1 MGYDRPTGTY
11 GRRHWL
17 KLGAAGLAGAG
28 LVRVGL
34 RFPQALAAIPEGLE
48 AKAKAEGKLNV
59 IALPPDWANYGEIIP
74 AFEKK
79 FGITVTSDNPDA
91 SSAQEL
97 QALRTLKGQ
106 SRAPDAV
113 DVGPSFAEIGKK
125 EKLFAPYRVAT
136 WNDIPAGMKDPDGA
150 WTGDYFGVISV
161 AANRGVAK
169 NMPESWADL
178 KKPEYKGMVSLNGN
192 PVGAAAAFAAVFAAA
207 LANGGSCDNIEP
219 GVQYFGELAKLGNFN
234 PAPAR
239 VASLISGQTPI
250 CLDWDYLNLAHRDNG
265 KGKAEVT
272 VGLLSG
278 GPVYGSFYCQA
289 IPAGAPNP
297 NAARLWQEY
306 LYSDEGQLLFL
317 KGYAHPA
324 RFDALVAAN
333 KIPPELMSNLPPA
346 DAYKGIKFA
355 TQDQIQK
362 AQKALADLW
371 PKLVK
376 I

>member
-1 MGYDRPTGTY
+1 MEENKSGQGL
-11 GRRHWL
+11 GRRDWL
-17 KLGAAGLAGAG
+17 KLGAAGIAGAG
-28 LVRVGL
+28 LAGIAGRI
-34 RFPQALAAIPEGLE
+34 PAAMAQPADLVS
-48 AKAKAEGKLNV
+48 KAKAEGKLNV
-59 IALPPDWANYGEIIP
+59 IALPPDWANYGEMIP

-79 FGITVTSDNPDA
+79 YGIKVNSENPDA

-97 QALRTLKGQ
+97 QAVRTLKGQ
-106 SRAPDAV
+106 SRAPDAL
-113 DVGPSFAEIGKK
+113 DIGPSFADIGKK
-125 EKLFAPYRVAT
+125 EKLFAAYKVAT
-136 WNDIPAGMKDPDGA
+136 WNDIPADMKDPDGE

-207 LANGGSCDNIEP
+207 LANGGSYDNIEP
-219 GVQYFGELAKLGNFN
+219 GVHYFAELAKLGNFN

-239 VASLISGQTPI
+239 VASLISGQTPV
-250 CLDWDYLNLAHRDNG
+250 CLDWDYLNLAHRDKG

-278 GPVYGSFYCQA
+278 GAPYGSFYCQA
-289 IPAGAPNP
+289 IPASAPNP
-297 NAARLWQEY
+297 SAARLWQEF

-333 KIPPELMSNLPPA
+333 KIPEAMMKDLPPA
-346 DAYKGIKFA
+346 AAYKGIKFA
-355 TQDQIQK
+355 SQAQIQK
-362 AQKALADLW
+362 AQKDLADLW